1 MSEEPIK
8 KLLEHAQKLIG
19 DAEER
24 IDESY
29 EPSRDVLAARE
40 DLDAIANRLHWITKL
55 FGVGWTKRQT
65 EDTECKVL
73 SPRRG
78 TVDE

>member
-40 DLDAIANRLHWITKL
+40 DLDAITNRLHWITKL
-55 FGVGWTKRQT
+55 LGSYGWTKRQA
-65 EDTECKVL
+65 EDTD
-73 SPRRG
+73 
-78 TVDE
+78 DE

>member
-8 KLLEHAQKLIG
+8 KLLERAQKLIG

-24 IDESY
+24 IAQSY
-29 EPSRDVLAARE
+29 EPSQDVDAVRD
-40 DLDAIANRLHWITKL
+40 DLDGLTNRLHWITKL

-65 EDTECKVL
+65 EDTD
-73 SPRRG
+73 
-78 TVDE
+78 DE